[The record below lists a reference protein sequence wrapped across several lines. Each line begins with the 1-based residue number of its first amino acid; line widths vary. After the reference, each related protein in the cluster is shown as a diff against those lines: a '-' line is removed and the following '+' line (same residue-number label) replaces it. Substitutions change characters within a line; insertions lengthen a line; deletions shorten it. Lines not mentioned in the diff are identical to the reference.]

1 MNKSKIIF
9 SCIFIII
16 LNININN
23 MEGEIYAI
31 VVMNLKSKIFFC
43 QKKSEYPLDDVLK
56 LTKNVSKTVKTNY
69 LQDYL
74 SKQMEHRLLDTL
86 MSPTVK
92 VKLSLLWETCVIMFY
107 SPSIDLYLLN
117 LYNQRMIESLYLIC
131 KTKKIKIEML
141 TKNYHDVNQVLIDT
155 IYCLNPK
162 ERINAKLSGNK
173 YLVDDMIGHNIF
185 FQKFNRSS
193 GQMKSMA
200 YLLSSKNFIKTKGEL
215 QYIKKQN
222 ENICNL
228 KFKVD
233 DYILSQNAHK
243 KVIIYLCYYYRIT
256 Y

>member
-1 MNKSKIIF
+1 
-9 SCIFIII
+9 
-16 LNININN
+16 

-43 QKKSEYPLDDVLK
+43 QKKSEYPLDEVLK

-200 YLLSSKNFIKTKGEL
+200 YLLSSKNFVKTKGEL

-243 KVIIYLCYYYRIT
+243 KVILYYVIYYRII

>member
-1 MNKSKIIF
+1 
-9 SCIFIII
+9 
-16 LNININN
+16 

-31 VVMNLKSKIFFC
+31 VVMNLKNKIFFC

>member
-1 MNKSKIIF
+1 
-9 SCIFIII
+9 
-16 LNININN
+16 

-43 QKKSEYPLDDVLK
+43 QKKSEYPLDEVLK

-200 YLLSSKNFIKTKGEL
+200 YLLSSKNFVKTKGEL

-228 KFKVD
+228 KFNVD

-243 KVIIYLCYYYRIT
+243 KVILYYVIIIE
-256 Y
+256 